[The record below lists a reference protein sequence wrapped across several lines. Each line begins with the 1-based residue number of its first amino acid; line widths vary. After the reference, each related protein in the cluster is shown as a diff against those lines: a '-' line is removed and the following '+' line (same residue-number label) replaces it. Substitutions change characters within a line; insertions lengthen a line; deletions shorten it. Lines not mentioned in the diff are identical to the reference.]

1 MNNIDQLLNEVKWFN
16 KHKELKTSANGEDFN
31 MFRICGVDHYENT
44 HSAILAEILNPNG
57 THNFGAKFL
66 EAFIKTLKRSDLIE
80 DSFDFRM
87 QNVSVITENTS
98 VFGRL
103 DILIRNSQSQA
114 LLLENKIYAGDQQ
127 NQLLRYQN
135 FGKREFGDQFKLLY
149 LTLQGNESNDADKEV
164 VDYIQISYS
173 EIILVWLDRCIEI
186 AVRSPIVRET
196 LIQYSNH
203 IKSLTNNTT
212 AYTMS
217 QELIDKLSTLENLE
231 AAYTIADNLSKVRNN
246 IITTFLV
253 PQMNEIADELNII
266 FNNPEPNSDFVN
278 ASWAGFGFEVP
289 QYKNYNVFM
298 EFGKRGL
305 NNLIIGFVPR
315 SENSDTAVFP
325 QIKQV
330 VGGGNNRCAFQKFP
344 IHPNW
349 HADAMKAILTGE
361 MKTIIKDK
369 IQNLLEITKEIE
381 NI

>member
-44 HSAILAEILNPNG
+44 HSAILAAILNPKG
-57 THNFGAKFL
+57 SHGFGNKFL

-80 DSFDFRM
+80 NNFDFSM
-87 QNVSVITENTS
+87 QNVAVITEDAS

-114 LLLENKIYAGDQQ
+114 LLLENKIYASDQHE
-127 NQLLRYQN
+127 QLLRYQN

-149 LTLQGNESNDADKEV
+149 LTLQGNESLNTDKES
-164 VDYIQISYS
+164 VDYIQVSYS
-173 EIILVWLDRCIEI
+173 EVILDWLERCIEI
-186 AVRSPIVRET
+186 SARSPIVRET
-196 LIQYSNH
+196 LIQYTNH

-212 AYTMS
+212 AITMS

-246 IITTFLV
+246 IIATVLI
-253 PQMNEIADELNII
+253 PQMNEIANELNIV
-266 FNNPEPNSDFVN
+266 FDNPEPNADFVN
-278 ASWAGFGFEVP
+278 VSWAGFSFTVP
-289 QYKNYNVFM
+289 HYKNYDVFM
-298 EFGKRGL
+298 EFGKKGL
-305 NNLIIGFVPR
+305 NNLIIGFAPK

-325 QIKQV
+325 QLKQV

-344 IHPNW
+344 FHPNW

-369 IQNLLEITKEIE
+369 IQNLLEITKEVNGI
-381 NI
+381 

>member
-1 MNNIDQLLNEVKWFN
+1 MNYIDQLLNDVKWFN
-16 KHKELKTSANGEDFN
+16 KHKELKTSSNGEDFN

-44 HSAILAEILNPNG
+44 HSAILAEILNPKG
-57 THNFGAKFL
+57 THNFGVKFL

-80 DSFDFRM
+80 DGFEFNL
-87 QNVSVITENTS
+87 QNVSVITENAS

-114 LLLENKIYAGDQQ
+114 LLLENKIYAGDQHD
-127 NQLLRYQN
+127 QLLRYQN
-135 FGKREFGDQFKLLY
+135 FGKREFGDQFKLIY
-149 LTLQGNESNDADKEV
+149 LTLQGHESSNTDKEV
-164 VDYIQISYS
+164 VDYIQVSYS

-217 QELIDKLSTLENLE
+217 QELIDKLSKLEILE
-231 AAYTIADNLSKVRNN
+231 AAYTISSNMNEVRNN
-246 IITTFLV
+246 IVNTVLL
-253 PQMNEIADELNII
+253 PQLNEIATELNII
-266 FNNPEPNSDFVN
+266 LNNTEGRYVDK
-278 ASWAGFGFEVP
+278 AWAGFNFSIPE
-289 QYKNYNVFM
+289 YKHYNVFM
-298 EFGKRGL
+298 EFGKIGL
-305 NNLIIGFVPR
+305 EKLIIGFAPK
-315 SENSDTAVFP
+315 NDDSDTFAF
-325 QIKQV
+325 IHLKQV

-381 NI
+381 GI